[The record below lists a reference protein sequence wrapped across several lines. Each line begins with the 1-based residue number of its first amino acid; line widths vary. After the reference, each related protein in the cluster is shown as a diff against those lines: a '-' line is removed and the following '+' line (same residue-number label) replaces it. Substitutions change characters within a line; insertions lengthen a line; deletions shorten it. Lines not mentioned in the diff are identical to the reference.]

1 MARLN
6 HPNIVRVYGGCMTP
20 PNLFVVEELLA
31 GDLSAHIHRRGPGSP
46 PLDLSMS
53 LGIAINIAAGLVSL
67 FHAKPGKLGGC
78 ACMERGNKLRLL
90 LTPVLLSINLCWSAD
105 PLVRIRRTPIILALR
120 IAPAR

>member
-1 MARLN
+1 MIQYELQIMARLN

-53 LGIAINIAAGLVSL
+53 LGIAINISAGLVSL
-67 FHAKPGKLGGC
+67 FPAAKPGKLGGC
-78 ACMERGNKLRLL
+78 ACMERGNKLRLHTNTGFTLNQPL
-90 LTPVLLSINLCWSAD
+90 LVS
-105 PLVRIRRTPIILALR
+105 
-120 IAPAR
+120 